1 MNNDKYSDIEKRTEI
16 RNTTK
21 KLTILTSII
30 RNLIL
35 PHRKK
40 ENYRMMGWERM
51 RWKHM
56 LLLRRQLNKISNMRS

>member
-1 MNNDKYSDIEKRTEI
+1 MNNDKYFDIEKRTEI

-51 RWKHM
+51 RWKYM

>member
-1 MNNDKYSDIEKRTEI
+1 MNNDKYFDIEKRTEI

-40 ENYRMMGWERM
+40 ENYRMMGW
-51 RWKHM
+51 
-56 LLLRRQLNKISNMRS
+56 QTI